1 MANGGA
7 DALMLPLTIFTDAV
21 ENTSSKGCFLT
32 GCLALLAL
40 LSVPVGIGIAIGYLI
55 HG

>member
-7 DALMLPLTIFTDAV
+7 EALMLPLTIFADAA

-32 GCLALLAL
+32 SCLFLLAL
-40 LSVPVGIGIAIGYLI
+40 LSVPVGIGIAIGYFI